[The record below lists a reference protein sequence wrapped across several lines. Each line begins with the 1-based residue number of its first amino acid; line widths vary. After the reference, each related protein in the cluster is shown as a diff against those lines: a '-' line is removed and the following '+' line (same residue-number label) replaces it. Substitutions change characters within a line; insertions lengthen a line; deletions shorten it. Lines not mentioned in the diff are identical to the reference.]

1 MKVCLILIFYILLAT
16 NCLHS
21 QNKTTSNGLKTGF
34 WKTEYNQEFY
44 EFNCEGQYKVIS
56 IKNLDTIPE
65 VRFANKL
72 TVVYKNDTTWI
83 SYEQRKGNS
92 IEVKD
97 GLWKYYDTTGLKLE
111 YLVKYNRGIRLWSK
125 DFNLDGSLFSHSYT
139 NFKRGITFY
148 EYYRMGKLFKQRF
161 YLPAT
166 PNDETIVFYPKT
178 RLFISNAEP
187 YFDYNFL
194 SKESIPQNI
203 QIACKKSL
211 KIISITPH
219 SSNFQV
225 RSSLPLPIDL
235 KKQDTLL
242 LQLNFRPSPATT
254 MEEDTIV
261 IKTLENGKVH
271 EYLICALT
279 SAVHVDYQNVEHI
292 SKIEL
297 SQTRDRYLLID
308 QLGTQTDACVQTQD
322 ENICFE
328 LISGLSPHISIDLK
342 AFKPGA
348 YSVYVGSCNTFGSF
362 TLVITE

>member
-1 MKVCLILIFYILLAT
+1 MKVRLIFILYTLLVI

-34 WKTEYNQEFY
+34 WKTEYNREFY
-44 EFNCEGQYKVIS
+44 EFNCEGHYNVIS

-65 VRFANKL
+65 GRFANKL

-83 SYEQRKGNS
+83 SYEQRKGDR

-97 GLWKYYDTTGLKLE
+97 GLWKYYDSTGLKLE
-111 YLVKYNRGIRLWSK
+111 YLVKYKRGIRLWSK
-125 DFNLDGSLFSHSYT
+125 DFNPDGSLFSRSYT
-139 NFKRGITFY
+139 DFRKGITFY
-148 EYYRMGKLFKQRF
+148 EHYRMGKLFVKSF

-166 PNDETIVFYPKT
+166 PNDKTIVFYPKT

-194 SKESIPQNI
+194 NKESTPQNI
-203 QIACKKSL
+203 QIAGKKSL
-211 KIISITPH
+211 KILSVTPH

-225 RSSLPLPIDL
+225 RSSRALPFDL

-242 LQLNFRPSPATT
+242 LQLNFKPSPATT

-297 SQTRDRYLLID
+297 SQTRDQYLLID
-308 QLGTQTDACVQTQD
+308 KLGTQTDACVQTQD
-322 ENICFE
+322 DNICFE
-328 LISGLSPHISIDLK
+328 LFAGLSPHISIDLK
-342 AFKPGA
+342 AFKPG
-348 YSVYVGSCNTFGSF
+348 VYPVYINSCNTFGSF

>member
-1 MKVCLILIFYILLAT
+1 MKVHLILLLYTLLAT
-16 NCLHS
+16 NCLHG

-111 YLVKYNRGIRLWSK
+111 YLAKYNRGIRLWSK

-148 EYYRMGKLFKQRF
+148 EYYRMGKLFKQSF

-225 RSSLPLPIDL
+225 RSSHPLPIDL
-235 KKQDTLL
+235 KKQDTLQ
-242 LQLNFRPSPATT
+242 LQLNFRPSPAKS

-261 IKTLENGKVH
+261 IKTLENGKVQ

-308 QLGTQTDACVQTQD
+308 KLGTQTDACIQTQD
-322 ENICFE
+322 DNICFE
-328 LISGLSPHISIDLK
+328 LFAGLSPHISIDLK
-342 AFKPGA
+342 AFKPG
-348 YSVYVGSCNTFGSF
+348 VYPVYINSCNTFGSF